1 MLQALTKGV
10 YLLQGLTTVLF
21 PLTVIKTRQ
30 QAIEG
35 APSGISGAAQV
46 ARDVVKT
53 DGFRGLY
60 RGFGTVIIGVIPA
73 RGVRSPSR
81 EQRSRVQTEVEALP
95 LFTDFPWKR
104 GQRSS
109 LVCLL
114 ISGISYNAGDGKGI
128 VCGFCSSAGTHT
140 LDGSRDDEFRWR
152 GCGIPCDA
160 DCSRAH

>member
-1 MLQALTKGV
+1 MNLTEDGIITRLVMLGVLTKGV

-73 RGVRSPSR
+73 RGVRSQSCDQWAWAPK
-81 EQRSRVQTEVEALP
+81 EVEALP
-95 LFTDFPWKR
+95 LCTDLP
-104 GQRSS
+104 G
-109 LVCLL
+109 
-114 ISGISYNAGDGKGI
+114 
-128 VCGFCSSAGTHT
+128 SAIKAVH
-140 LDGSRDDEFRWR
+140 
-152 GCGIPCDA
+152 
-160 DCSRAH
+160 